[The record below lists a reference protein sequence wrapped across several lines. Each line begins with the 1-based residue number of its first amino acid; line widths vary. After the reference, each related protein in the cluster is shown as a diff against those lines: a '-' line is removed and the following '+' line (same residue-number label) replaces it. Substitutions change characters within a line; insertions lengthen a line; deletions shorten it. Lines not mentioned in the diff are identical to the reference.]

1 MLTGETETPPS
12 GLVKAGFDLP
22 GDGSLSDIDVPF
34 PGGPDAPGAIGLV
47 AFMVV
52 LGGLAWARFRRMDVI
67 V

>member
-1 MLTGETETPPS
+1 M
-12 GLVKAGFDLP
+12 KAGFDLP

-52 LGGLAWARFRRMDVI
+52 LGGLARARFRRMDVI